1 MRVVANHLR
10 EISLI
15 RLPLQKKYRSY
26 MEIVALILEA
36 VKIGDSGLYSIMKR
50 TNINY
55 PQLRKY
61 LKPLSMLG
69 LVEVSVKGG
78 KVFYRASEKGLIF
91 LKYYNVLRDMLF
103 NADFETHNMRYCL
116 QKMK

>member
-1 MRVVANHLR
+1 
-10 EISLI
+10 
-15 RLPLQKKYRSY
+15 
-26 MEIVALILEA
+26 MEIVALILESA
-36 VKIGDSGLYSIMKR
+36 KFGDSGLYSIMKR

-78 KVFYRASEKGLIF
+78 KVFYRASEKGLVF
-91 LKYYNVLRDMLF
+91 LKHYNVLRDILF
-103 NADFETHNMRYCL
+103 NADFEMHNMRYCL
-116 QKMK
+116 QKTK